1 MTEGEQVKQLTTKI
15 LELWWPG
22 EDPTTFDAPEDAELS
37 EVTLVDLKAY
47 ATITAG
53 YILQREA
60 ALRDKLEI
68 AENGIVSL
76 RDALAENEKLRKVA
90 ELADETWVAYMA
102 GLITTNPDGVFDRLR
117 LALHE
122 CEKGRTP

>member
-37 EVTLVDLKAY
+37 EVTLVGLKAY

-60 ALRDKLEI
+60 
-68 AENGIVSL
+68 SL
-76 RDALAENEKLRKVA
+76 LKVA
-90 ELADETWVAYMA
+90 EAAHDMLRDYRSIGEQTQGYRTIEVFGRPLAKLQVALDA
-102 GLITTNPDGVFDRLR
+102 WQ
-117 LALHE
+117 
-122 CEKGRTP
+122 KGRTP

>member
-60 ALRDKLEI
+60 RAQAIEQAAEAVAQNGTLVTPSDEAGEPYVDVDLEVFNLLRSALEQK
-68 AENGIVSL
+68 
-76 RDALAENEKLRKVA
+76 
-90 ELADETWVAYMA
+90 ET
-102 GLITTNPDGVFDRLR
+102 P
-117 LALHE
+117 
-122 CEKGRTP
+122 